1 MKWNKI
7 KAEKKNSAFIF
18 YKKYNIIYIEKRK
31 GNKNMADFYGNMTDF
46 QELIWDAYGIIPEE
60 LWTKYK
66 GSPAQKLIACL
77 EFLVKEYKKNCE
89 R

>member
-1 MKWNKI
+1 M
-7 KAEKKNSAFIF
+7 S
-18 YKKYNIIYIEKRK
+18 
-31 GNKNMADFYGNMTDF
+31 DFYGNMNDF

>member
-1 MKWNKI
+1 M
-7 KAEKKNSAFIF
+7 S
-18 YKKYNIIYIEKRK
+18 
-31 GNKNMADFYGNMTDF
+31 DFYGNMTDF

-66 GSPAQKLIACL
+66 GSPAQKVIACL
-77 EFLVKEYKKNCE
+77 EFLVEEYKKNCE